1 MDGYRWLSRGNDIR
15 RVFARTQYVEVSE
28 DFNRVCSVSNDVR
41 LRLTFHYSYDLLVRV
56 GHTMERRMA
65 HESRWDS
72 SSLFNGTFRDS
83 ASLDGC
89 AIVTNGRVRK
99 SSWRG
104 VLVFHEVRG
113 FRRLE
118 RESLPFPDPF

>member
-41 LRLTFHYSYDLLVRV
+41 LGLTFHYYYDLLVRV
-56 GHTMERRMA
+56 GHTVERWMA
-65 HESRWDS
+65 YASRWDL

-83 ASLDGC
+83 AS
-89 AIVTNGRVRK
+89 
-99 SSWRG
+99 
-104 VLVFHEVRG
+104 
-113 FRRLE
+113 
-118 RESLPFPDPF
+118 